1 MEDIKKRNTRQ
12 RNWRKENMTEIRA
25 YFHNRND
32 AEIIELLKSSK
43 NKTDVIRQALKQYIE
58 NHKEA

>member
-1 MEDIKKRNTRQ
+1 MEDTKKRNKRQ
-12 RNWRKENMTEIRA
+12 NAWNKENMTEIRA

-58 NHKEA
+58 NHKEE